1 MSKTPKYIMDF
12 ISVLAPGNEELY
24 LSFFQ
29 ERIAIIDAT
38 KTIERLEAEN
48 KRLKNDLLDALDIKK
63 GSGPTVL
70 SMMVGEN
77 ERLKSL
83 LDHAGNI
90 ITSLSSGTLKEKG
103 YEEVYDWGRWL
114 LKQIEGGE

>member
-48 KRLKNDLLDALDIKK
+48 
-63 GSGPTVL
+63 
-70 SMMVGEN
+70 
-77 ERLKSL
+77 ERLKDALRQVSQYV
-83 LDHAGNI
+83 HA
-90 ITSLSSGTLKEKG
+90 SSGQEIIGYAIKG
-103 YEEVYDWGRWL
+103 G
-114 LKQIEGGE
+114 K

>member
-24 LSFFQ
+24 LSFFK

-48 KRLKNDLLDALDIKK
+48 
-63 GSGPTVL
+63 
-70 SMMVGEN
+70 
-77 ERLKSL
+77 ERLKEL
-83 LDHAGNI
+83 CNDLINAALNDCVEGRQWD
-90 ITSLSSGTLKEKG
+90 EV
-103 YEEVYDWGRWL
+103 EERALEAV
-114 LKQIEGGE
+114 KGGE